1 MIMKRKTTLG
11 RQETYNLATTKAS
24 ETQIVK
30 LIKRLDSIVLSSE
43 ASTNGCG
50 YQYRSR
56 EC

>member
-1 MIMKRKTTLG
+1 MKRKTTLG